1 MSTNHTSSRAKA
13 LLGGLVASLA
23 LLSCGGS
30 EADSGGAAPS
40 QGSALVQEAGDS
52 ASRLAQAAKVDWAS
66 VTEWTQAQ
74 RTGFLEYAQAQFT
87 EAQKAGKSY
96 LDRMAEVAEEK
107 RPEAR
112 KALERYHEK
121 AQALRMEI
129 FQAAEN
135 LKEAS
140 AENFSERRNA
150 ISKARAELFLAFDE
164 LKNYFSS

>member
-1 MSTNHTSSRAKA
+1 MSSNHNSSRATA
-13 LLGGLVASLA
+13 LLGGLFASLA

-30 EADSGGAAPS
+30 EADGGGTAPS
-40 QGSALVQEAGDS
+40 KGSAIVQEVGDS
-52 ASRLAQAAKVDWAS
+52 ASRLAEAAKIDWAS

-74 RTGFLEYAQAQFT
+74 RTSFLEYAQAQFT

-129 FQAAEN
+129 YQAGEKM
-135 LKEAS
+135 KEAS
-140 AENFSERRNA
+140 AESFSESRTA
-150 ISKARAELFLAFDE
+150 ISKARAELFLAYDD
-164 LKNYFSS
+164 LKSYFSS